1 MFDPQIL
8 AFIGVAFILTI
19 TPGADTM
26 LVLRS
31 VLARGQ
37 RAGLVA
43 GLGICSGLFIHATFS
58 ALGLS
63 LLLVQS
69 AMAFEVIKLL
79 GAAYLIF
86 LGGQSLW
93 QALGK
98 RSDVPVD
105 LSQPATMTTF
115 AERNKKQSFIEGLVS
130 NILNP
135 KVSVFY
141 LAFLPQFINP
151 GDPVLAKSLLLAV
164 IHFVM
169 GIIWLT
175 LVATL
180 AGQART
186 LLVRPQVQ
194 RKIEALA
201 GAVLILFGVRLALER
216 R

>member
-1 MFDPQIL
+1 MFDAQVW
-8 AFIGVAFILTI
+8 AFTGVAFILTI

-37 RAGLVA
+37 RAGLWTM
-43 GLGICSGLFIHATFS
+43 LGICSGLFVHATLS

-63 LLLVQS
+63 FVLVQS
-69 AMAFEVIKLL
+69 ATAFEMVKWL

-86 LGGQSLW
+86 LGSQSVW
-93 QALGK
+93 QTLGP
-98 RSDVPVD
+98 SATDTAA
-105 LSQPATMTTF
+105 QPQMKMSPSPKSY
-115 AERNKKQSFIEGLVS
+115 RHSLLEGLLS
-130 NILNP
+130 NVLNP

-141 LAFLPQFINP
+141 LAFLPQFIQP
-151 GDPVLAKSLLLAV
+151 YDPVLAKSLLLAG

-175 LVATL
+175 LIAVL
-180 AGQART
+180 AGRVRT
-186 LLVRPQVQ
+186 LLTRPQIQ
-194 RKIEALA
+194 RSLEAVT
-201 GAVLILFGVRLALER
+201 GTVLILFGARLALER

>member
-1 MFDPQIL
+1 MFDSQIL

-31 VLARGQ
+31 VLTGGR

-43 GLGICSGLFIHATFS
+43 MLGICSGLFIHATFS

-63 LLLVQS
+63 LIIVQS
-69 AMAFEVIKLL
+69 AAAFEIIKLL

-86 LGGQSLW
+86 LGSQSLW
-93 QALGK
+93 QALYK
-98 RSDVPVD
+98 RSDASVEPA
-105 LSQPATMTTF
+105 QPAMRTTLP
-115 AERNKKQSFIEGLVS
+115 ARNKKQSFIEGLVS
-130 NILNP
+130 NVLNP

-141 LAFLPQFINP
+141 LAFLPQFISP

-164 IHFVM
+164 IHFGM

-186 LLVRPQVQ
+186 LLVQPQVQ
-194 RKIEALA
+194 RKIEAFA

>member
-31 VLARGQ
+31 VLTRGQ
-37 RAGLVA
+37 QAGLVA
-43 GLGICSGLFIHATFS
+43 MLGICSGLFIHATFS

-63 LLLVQS
+63 LLIVQS
-69 AMAFEVIKLL
+69 ATAFEVIKLL

-86 LGGQSLW
+86 LGSQSLW

-98 RSDVPVD
+98 RSDTSLEP
-105 LSQPATMTTF
+105 SQPATMTTLP
-115 AERNKKQSFIEGLVS
+115 ERNKKQSFIEGLVS

-164 IHFVM
+164 IHFGM

-180 AGQART
+180 AGRAHA
-186 LLVRPQVQ
+186 LLVQPQVQ
-194 RKIEALA
+194 RKIEAFA

>member
-1 MFDPQIL
+1 MFDSQIL

-31 VLARGQ
+31 VLTRGQ
-37 RAGLVA
+37 RAGLLA
-43 GLGICSGLFIHATFS
+43 MLGICSGLFVHATFS

-63 LLLVQS
+63 LIIVQS
-69 AMAFEVIKLL
+69 ATIFEVIKLL

-86 LGGQSLW
+86 LGSQSLW

-98 RSDVPVD
+98 RSDA
-105 LSQPATMTTF
+105 SHEATMMVIP
-115 AERNKKQSFIEGLVS
+115 EKSKKQSFVEGLVS

-151 GDPVLAKSLLLAV
+151 GDSVLAKSLSLAV
-164 IHFVM
+164 IHFGM

-180 AGQART
+180 AGQARM
-186 LLVRPQVQ
+186 LLGRPQVQ
-194 RKIEALA
+194 RRIEAFA
-201 GAVLILFGVRLALER
+201 GVVLILFGARLALER

>member
-1 MFDPQIL
+1 MFDSQIL

-31 VLARGQ
+31 VLTRGQ
-37 RAGLVA
+37 QAGLVA
-43 GLGICSGLFIHATFS
+43 MLGICSGLFIHATFS

-63 LLLVQS
+63 LLIVQS
-69 AMAFEVIKLL
+69 ATAFEVIKLL

-86 LGGQSLW
+86 LGSQSLW
-93 QALGK
+93 QAFGK
-98 RSDVPVD
+98 HADASV
-105 LSQPATMTTF
+105 QPAQLAAMTTLP
-115 AERNKKQSFIEGLVS
+115 ERNKKRSFVEGLVS
-130 NILNP
+130 NVLNP

-180 AGQART
+180 AGRAQA
-186 LLVRPQVQ
+186 LLVQPQVQ
-194 RKIEALA
+194 RKIEAFA

>member
-1 MFDPQIL
+1 MFDAQVL
-8 AFIGVAFILTI
+8 AFIGVAFVLTI

-31 VLARGQ
+31 VLTRGQ
-37 RAGLVA
+37 RAGLLA
-43 GLGICSGLFIHATFS
+43 TLGICSGLFIHATLS

-63 LLLVQS
+63 LILVQS
-69 AMAFEVIKLL
+69 ATLFEGVKLL

-86 LGGQSLW
+86 LGSQSLW
-93 QALGK
+93 KALCQRPDASTEQAQMQMATPGK
-98 RSDVPVD
+98 SN
-105 LSQPATMTTF
+105 Q
-115 AERNKKQSFIEGLVS
+115 QSFIEGLLS
-130 NILNP
+130 NVLNP

-151 GDPVLAKSLLLAV
+151 HDPVLAKSLLLAG

-175 LVATL
+175 LVAAL
-180 AGQART
+180 VGRVRT
-186 LLVRPQVQ
+186 LLVQPQVQ
-194 RKIEALA
+194 RKLEAFT
-201 GAVLILFGVRLALER
+201 GAVLILFGARLALER

>member
-1 MFDPQIL
+1 MFDAQIL

-31 VLARGQ
+31 VLTRGQ
-37 RAGLVA
+37 RAGLLAV
-43 GLGICSGLFIHATFS
+43 LGICSGLFVHATFS

-63 LLLVQS
+63 LLIVQS
-69 AMAFEVIKLL
+69 AAVFEMVKLL

-98 RSDVPVD
+98 RADASH
-105 LSQPATMTTF
+105 QPMTTVIP
-115 AERNKKQSFIEGLVS
+115 AKSKKQAFIEGLVS
-130 NILNP
+130 NVLNP

-164 IHFVM
+164 IHFGM

-180 AGQART
+180 AGQARA
-186 LLVRPQVQ
+186 LLGRPQVQ
-194 RKIEALA
+194 RKIEAFTGLI
-201 GAVLILFGVRLALER
+201 LILFGARLALER

>member
-1 MFDPQIL
+1 MLDPQIL

-31 VLARGQ
+31 VLTRGQ

-43 GLGICSGLFIHATFS
+43 VLGICSGLFVHATFS

-63 LLLVQS
+63 LIIVQS
-69 AMAFEVIKLL
+69 ATAFEVIKLL

-86 LGGQSLW
+86 LGSQSLW

-98 RSDVPVD
+98 HADASVEP
-105 LSQPATMTTF
+105 SQPAAMTTLP
-115 AERNKKQSFIEGLVS
+115 ERNKKQSFVEGLVS

-164 IHFVM
+164 IHFGM

-180 AGQART
+180 AGQAHA

-194 RKIEALA
+194 RRIEAFA

>member
-1 MFDPQIL
+1 MFDSQIL

-31 VLARGQ
+31 VLTRGQ
-37 RAGLVA
+37 RAGLLAV
-43 GLGICSGLFIHATFS
+43 LGICSGLFVHATFS

-63 LLLVQS
+63 LIIVQS
-69 AMAFEVIKLL
+69 ATAFEVIKLL

-86 LGGQSLW
+86 LGSQSLW
-93 QALGK
+93 QALGQ
-98 RSDVPVD
+98 RSDASHAVT
-105 LSQPATMTTF
+105 LTAIPAKS
-115 AERNKKQSFIEGLVS
+115 KKQSFIEGLVS
-130 NILNP
+130 NVLNP

-151 GDPVLAKSLLLAV
+151 GDPVLAKSLWLAV

-194 RKIEALA
+194 RKIEAFA
-201 GAVLILFGVRLALER
+201 GAVLILFGARLALER

>member
-31 VLARGQ
+31 VLTRGQ

-43 GLGICSGLFIHATFS
+43 MLGICSGLFIHATFS

-63 LLLVQS
+63 LIIVRS
-69 AMAFEVIKLL
+69 ATAFEVIKLL

-86 LGGQSLW
+86 LGSQSLW

-98 RSDVPVD
+98 RADASVGP
-105 LSQPATMTTF
+105 SQPATRTTLPQ
-115 AERNKKQSFIEGLVS
+115 RNKRQSFIEGLVS
-130 NILNP
+130 NVLNP

-164 IHFVM
+164 IHFGM

-180 AGQART
+180 AGRAQA

-194 RKIEALA
+194 RKIEAFA